1 MALAATHVRAPRK
14 PHGRTHVIVDQIIKN
29 LKAEAALSTTFE
41 KGYKLQ
47 RSLAVSQLDFLN
59 GSIGSCLHVTGKVE
73 GSYGNHYSTSVD
85 LDMGTG
91 EVVDYSCTCQA
102 SVNFPGMC
110 KHEIALG
117 MSFLA
122 AFLGE
127 TTAAAEPEPQPR
139 YVRGSS
145 TVITELLR
153 DSDAQRLDRATS
165 ARRGRLG
172 ADAAD
177 ERASFSVAF
186 VRPARAASYTQL
198 ALKLTV
204 HQAKAKYIVKNI
216 GQVVD
221 AWRSRAEFRYGPKIS
236 LRHVPSSF
244 DERACRLLDLLAD
257 VVDTQQALYL
267 SRWDYVDGGR
277 GTEVKELP
285 LGPNNICD
293 ILDLMQGETVE
304 LEDARGYYDDYGY
317 YYRPASKKTS
327 AYVVG
332 EKPVVIGCR
341 IVESPDD
348 GYEIELPDYLRV
360 ICDGERA
367 YVAGRGELL
376 RQDAEFARTAAPLL
390 QRLLD
395 AGEGG
400 RHVSAADAPSLCRSL
415 LPALRACTELEVA
428 ASLAELQPVEPEFSF
443 SVGLDDGLVTC
454 RATVAYGDWKGTVGE
469 KEDKRTQPARDMAA
483 EYHVLDVVED
493 YFQLQDGAYCFEEAD
508 EELLFSLLTDGLRD
522 LSELGEVLLS
532 ERLRAIDVRPAPN
545 LSVQA
550 NLKSDLLNLEIGASG
565 MSERELREYLA
576 GFKRKQRFVRLSS
589 GDIVQIG
596 NNLQVADALAQGLGV
611 EVDGLVDCAVGL
623 SSRQALLVDA
633 LLRKADGVRFS
644 RNGEFRTLVRDLENF
659 SDADIDVP
667 AGLDATLRSYQEDG
681 FRWLATLERFGFGGI
696 LADDMGL
703 GKTLQVIAL
712 ILSQKEAAGAAGGA
726 PGPTLVVCPAS
737 LVYNWVSEIA
747 RFAPGLDAVA
757 VLGTKTRRTALIGGA
772 ATHDVL
778 VTSYDLLRKD
788 IEAYTHVRFDRVV
801 LDEAQ
806 YIKNPK
812 AQVTKAVKCLDA
824 RSRFALTGTPIE
836 NRLQELWSIFD
847 FLMPGYLGARDGF
860 AKRFESPVEA
870 GEFDSSRLLRSAIG
884 PFVLR
889 RLKREVLADL
899 PEKTEN
905 VVVAQM
911 EAKQKKLYLA
921 TQDRLALQVQHVQE
935 REFKRD
941 KLKVL
946 AELTKLRQ
954 LCCDPSLCFDDYDG
968 GSAKLD
974 TCMEL
979 LAQAIDAGHRVL
991 LFSQFT
997 SMLSIIAARLDKEG
1011 VGYFTLTGATSKEE
1025 RERLVKRFQAGEKD
1039 VFLIS
1044 LKAGGVGLNLTAA
1057 DVVIHYDPWWNTAA
1071 QDQATDRAY
1080 RIGQRR
1086 DVSVFK
1092 LIVEGTIEERI
1103 LKMQQTKRDLADT
1116 VLSGEEVKS
1125 ALLSKEDLL
1134 GLLGV

>member
-1 MALAATHVRAPRK
+1 
-14 PHGRTHVIVDQIIKN
+14 
-29 LKAEAALSTTFE
+29 
-41 KGYKLQ
+41 
-47 RSLAVSQLDFLN
+47 
-59 GSIGSCLHVTGKVE
+59 
-73 GSYGNHYSTSVD
+73 
-85 LDMGTG
+85 
-91 EVVDYSCTCQA
+91 
-102 SVNFPGMC
+102 
-110 KHEIALG
+110 
-117 MSFLA
+117 
-122 AFLGE
+122 
-127 TTAAAEPEPQPR
+127 
-139 YVRGSS
+139 
-145 TVITELLR
+145 
-153 DSDAQRLDRATS
+153 
-165 ARRGRLG
+165 
-172 ADAAD
+172 
-177 ERASFSVAF
+177 
-186 VRPARAASYTQL
+186 
-198 ALKLTV
+198 
-204 HQAKAKYIVKNI
+204 
-216 GQVVD
+216 
-221 AWRSRAEFRYGPKIS
+221 
-236 LRHVPSSF
+236 
-244 DERACRLLDLLAD
+244 
-257 VVDTQQALYL
+257 
-267 SRWDYVDGGR
+267 
-277 GTEVKELP
+277 
-285 LGPNNICD
+285 
-293 ILDLMQGETVE
+293 
-304 LEDARGYYDDYGY
+304 
-317 YYRPASKKTS
+317 
-327 AYVVG
+327 
-332 EKPVVIGCR
+332 
-341 IVESPDD
+341 
-348 GYEIELPDYLRV
+348 
-360 ICDGERA
+360 
-367 YVAGRGELL
+367 
-376 RQDAEFARTAAPLL
+376 
-390 QRLLD
+390 
-395 AGEGG
+395 
-400 RHVSAADAPSLCRSL
+400 
-415 LPALRACTELEVA
+415 
-428 ASLAELQPVEPEFSF
+428 
-443 SVGLDDGLVTC
+443 
-454 RATVAYGDWKGTVGE
+454 
-469 KEDKRTQPARDMAA
+469 
-483 EYHVLDVVED
+483 
-493 YFQLQDGAYCFEEAD
+493 
-508 EELLFSLLTDGLRD
+508 
-522 LSELGEVLLS
+522 
-532 ERLRAIDVRPAPN
+532 
-545 LSVQA
+545 
-550 NLKSDLLNLEIGASG
+550 
-565 MSERELREYLA
+565 
-576 GFKRKQRFVRLSS
+576 
-589 GDIVQIG
+589 
-596 NNLQVADALAQGLGV
+596 
-611 EVDGLVDCAVGL
+611 
-623 SSRQALLVDA
+623 
-633 LLRKADGVRFS
+633 
-644 RNGEFRTLVRDLENF
+644 
-659 SDADIDVP
+659 
-667 AGLDATLRSYQEDG
+667 
-681 FRWLATLERFGFGGI
+681 
-696 LADDMGL
+696 MGL

-712 ILSQKEAAGAAGGA
+712 ILSQKEAAEAAGGA

-788 IEAYTHVRFDRVV
+788 IETYTHVRFDRVV

-1025 RERLVKRFQAGEKD
+1025 RERLVKRFQAGENS